1 MRGREEKRLHET
13 SRLAYLRHM
22 TAPAHIAMFSIAA
35 HGHVNPSLEV
45 IRELVARG
53 HRVTYAIPPLFA
65 EKVAEAGAEPKLW
78 DSTLPGPDADPEAWG
93 TTLLDNV
100 EPFLDDAIQAL
111 PQLVEAYEGDEP
123 DLILHDIAA
132 YPARVLGHRW
142 GVPVVSLSPCM
153 VAWEGYEQE
162 VGEPMWEEPLKTE
175 RGQAYYA
182 RFHAWLEEN
191 GITQHPDPFA
201 GRPDRS
207 LVLIP
212 KALQPNADRVD
223 EKTYTFVG
231 ACQGDRAAEGDWQR
245 PEGAEKVVL
254 VSLGSAFTKQPAFYR
269 ACVEAFAGLPGWHVV
284 LQIGKHVDAAELGD
298 VPENVEVRSWVPQL
312 AILQQ
317 ADLFVTHAGA
327 GGSQEGLATATPMIA
342 VPQAVDQFGNADMLQ
357 GLGVA
362 RHLPTGEA
370 TAEALRTAALALVG
384 DPEVAGRLKE
394 FQAQMAQEGGTRRA
408 ADLIE
413 AELAAARA

>member
-1 MRGREEKRLHET
+1 MT
-13 SRLAYLRHM
+13 SR
-22 TAPAHIAMFSIAA
+22 AHIAMFSIAA

-53 HRVTYAIPPLFA
+53 HRVTYAIPPAFA
-65 EKVAEAGAEPKLW
+65 EKVAETGAEPKPW
-78 DSTLPGPDADPEAWG
+78 NSTLPGPDADPEAWG

-100 EPFLDDAIQAL
+100 EPFLDDAVQAL
-111 PQLVEAYEGDEP
+111 PQLAEAYEGDEP
-123 DLILHDIAA
+123 DLVLHDIAS

-162 VGEPMWEEPLKTE
+162 VAEPMWEEPRRTE
-175 RGQAYYA
+175 RGRAYYA
-182 RFHAWLEEN
+182 RFQAWLEEN
-191 GITQHPDPFA
+191 GITQHPDPFT
-201 GRPDRS
+201 GRPARS

-212 KALQPNADRVD
+212 SALQPNADRVD
-223 EKTYTFVG
+223 DRTYTFVG
-231 ACQGDRAAEGDWQR
+231 ACQGDRSTEGDWRR
-245 PEGAEKVVL
+245 PAGAEKVVL

-269 ACVEAFAGLPGWHVV
+269 ECVQAFGDLPGWHLV
-284 LQIGKHVDAAELGD
+284 LQVGRHVDAADLGD
-298 VPENVEVRSWVPQL
+298 VPANVEVRSWVPQL
-312 AILQQ
+312 AVLKE

-342 VPQAVDQFGNADMLQ
+342 VPQAADQFGNADLLQ

-362 RHLPTGEA
+362 RQLPTEDA
-370 TAEALRTAALALVG
+370 TAEALRTAALALVD
-384 DPEVAGRLKE
+384 DPEVARRLKE
-394 FQAQMAQEGGTRRA
+394 IQARMAQEGGTRRA

-413 AELAAARA
+413 AELAAARS

>member
-1 MRGREEKRLHET
+1 
-13 SRLAYLRHM
+13 M

-65 EKVAEAGAEPKLW
+65 GKVAETGAEPKLW
-78 DSTLPGPDADPEAWG
+78 NSTLPGPDDDPEAWG

-100 EPFLDDAIQAL
+100 EPFLADAVQAL
-111 PQLVEAYEGDEP
+111 PQLLEAYEGDTP
-123 DLILHDIAA
+123 DLVLHDITA
-132 YPARVLGHRW
+132 YPARVLAHRW
-142 GVPVVSLSPCM
+142 GVPAVSLSPNL
-153 VAWEGYEQE
+153 VAWEGYEKE
-162 VGEPMWEEPLKTE
+162 IAEPMWEEPKKTE
-175 RGQAYYA
+175 RGKAYYA
-182 RFHAWLEEN
+182 RFQAWLEEN
-191 GITQHPDPFA
+191 GISLHPDDFV

-223 EKTYTFVG
+223 ERVYSFVG
-231 ACQGDRAAEGDWQR
+231 ACQGDRGAEGDWQR
-245 PEGAEKVVL
+245 PAGAEKVVL
-254 VSLGSAFTKQPAFYR
+254 VSLGSSFTKQPAFYR
-269 ACVEAFAGLPGWHVV
+269 ACVEAFAGLPGWHLV
-284 LQIGKHVDAAELGD
+284 LQIGKHVDPAELGGVGGVGD
-298 VPENVEVRSWVPQL
+298 VPSNVEVRSWVPQL
-312 AILQQ
+312 AVLKQ

-357 GLGVA
+357 ALGVA
-362 RHLPTGEA
+362 RHLPAQEA
-370 TAEALRTAALALVG
+370 TADALRTAALALVD
-384 DPEVAGRLKE
+384 DPEVARRLKAV
-394 FQAQMAQEGGTRRA
+394 QADMAEEGGTRRA

-413 AELAAARA
+413 AELPAHG